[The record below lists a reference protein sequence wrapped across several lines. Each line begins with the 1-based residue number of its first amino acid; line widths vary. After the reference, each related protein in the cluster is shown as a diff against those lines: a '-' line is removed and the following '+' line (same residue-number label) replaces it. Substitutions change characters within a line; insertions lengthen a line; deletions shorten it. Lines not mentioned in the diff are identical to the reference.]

1 MMMIKMKKVRV
12 GEKFNLIDCEF
23 VEVPWTL
30 TWKYFD
36 RNFES
41 TGEER
46 FNKYLKT
53 DWKNEKL
60 EKSRLSVKSK
70 LIYPSQ
76 WDPIFNFH
84 SLVHFTVRLVWS
96 CRVLA
101 LSAHLLTLNI
111 HLSDTRIIKWNL
123 NETNIEKSLNYSSTS
138 SDSSEVSRT
147 LRLIIFLAK
156 PLAHLRASIEFE

>member
-60 EKSRLSVKSK
+60 REESLEREIETNLSKSMRSNFQFS
-70 LIYPSQ
+70 
-76 WDPIFNFH
+76 FTRTFH
-84 SLVHFTVRLVWS
+84 S
-96 CRVLA
+96 
-101 LSAHLLTLNI
+101 
-111 HLSDTRIIKWNL
+111 
-123 NETNIEKSLNYSSTS
+123 ST
-138 SDSSEVSRT
+138 
-147 LRLIIFLAK
+147 RLILSSS
-156 PLAHLRASIEFE
+156 RALGSSAYFKYSFVRHQNN